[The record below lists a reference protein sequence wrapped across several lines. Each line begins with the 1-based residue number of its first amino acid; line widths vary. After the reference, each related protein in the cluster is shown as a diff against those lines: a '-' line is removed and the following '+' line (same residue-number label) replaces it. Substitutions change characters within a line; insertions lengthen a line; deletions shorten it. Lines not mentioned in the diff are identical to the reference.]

1 MLFEWMWKYHFRVV
15 LKLMFYLIALSSNQ
29 ASILKRTLERIET
42 HILPLIYVYVVLFTI
57 FYLTALIKSYLLIKK
72 SKGKEKRRRA
82 RKKIRANLQWEFI
95 KQSRGI
101 YEKQTFITSRNRTN
115 RVIANHFESSKFLS
129 LVEGEDTIITEK
141 GPNSSV
147 QNNDSKSSK

>member
-1 MLFEWMWKYHFRVV
+1 
-15 LKLMFYLIALSSNQ
+15 MFYLIALSSNQ